1 MGSIIDELLREK
13 MKIRKAIVWALFL
26 ILVVIFAPVLVAF
39 SDAMVAVLGWLKEN
53 PAALFR

>member
-13 MKIRKAIVWALFL
+13 TNIRKAIVWALFL

-39 SDAMVAVLGWLKEN
+39 SDAMVAVLGWLQEN
-53 PAALFR
+53 PSTLFR

>member
-13 MKIRKAIVWALFL
+13 MNIRKAIVWALFL

-39 SDAMVAVLGWLKEN
+39 SDAMVAVLGWLQEN
-53 PAALFR
+53 PSTLFR